1 MDEKREISLELWHSV
16 VFDKR
21 LDILGDLLA
30 EDVVFRSPFLWKP
43 YHGRYPAFVILSTV
57 GEVFRDFA
65 YHRELIVGNIWAL
78 EFSAEVGKLSVK
90 GIDLIELNDE
100 GLIKDFEV
108 FIRPANGLKALGEEM
123 KSRLSKIGFIQASNH
138 G

>member
-1 MDEKREISLELWHSV
+1 MDEKRTMSVELWHSV

-43 YHGRYPAFVILSTV
+43 YHGRYPAFVILKTV
-57 GEVFRDFA
+57 SEVFRNFT
-65 YHRELIVGNIWAL
+65 YHRELVMGNTWAL
-78 EFSAEVGKLSVK
+78 EFSASVGELSVK

-100 GLIKDFEV
+100 GLIKEFEV
-108 FIRPANGLKALGEEM
+108 FIRPANGLLALGEEM
-123 KSRLSKIGFIQASNH
+123 KRRLSETGFA
-138 G
+138 